1 MLEAYFL
8 PVSIRLIDAILSG
21 IYNQNFL
28 SPKHGKKITL
38 ISWALI
44 FFLIGIF
51 LLEPYTSGGLTCILT
66 YIIAIFLLQAL
77 FFQKDYA
84 KLLFVNLTFVAGK
97 YIINYIICVIFI
109 YIGEI
114 TNIIVNYFIS
124 NEYIKTLEQA
134 KVLTQTTNL
143 IHFGITVLI
152 YAVIFSFYLFFIS
165 KKYVCQNHSLNFKES
180 AYLVFPCVTSL
191 FIYIT
196 LRKLILTVE
205 NGRTYLIF
213 DTLPETKIWVATISF
228 LLLGTIIATDILFQ
242 YFVQYNEESRKRIFL
257 ENQVI
262 QTKKEVTEIENI
274 YSDMRGLRHDM
285 QSHINSILLYV
296 RNIAGKNSNEIESYV
311 GKIQETLGKLDFSY
325 HSGNPIIDIII
336 HQAQQ
341 RAKQEGISFCV
352 NFVYPKT
359 KEKRDKRA
367 EIRDLETANDSYEL
381 KSSLRDSE
389 RGVAIHNNR
398 EKSDERFEE
407 CSKSLHMRLPQ
418 GMAAC
423 KLPQDVIATAGGVRR
438 MSDGRV
444 TEPEEPLNS
453 CHIHQSLSKDLVDVY
468 DIAVILNN
476 ALENAFEACQNLT
489 GEKFINL
496 HSYLKGNLFFIE
508 IENDFDNPI
517 TFNEVTGLPE
527 SHKPDKNNHGVGLA
541 NIQKSAKKY
550 LGDIDIEI
558 SSSNDRQRFNLTVMM
573 KLF

>member
-1 MLEAYFL
+1 MIDAYFL
-8 PVSIRLIDAILSG
+8 PFAIRLIDAVLSG

-28 SPKHGKKITL
+28 SPKYSKKITL

-51 LLEPYTSGGLTCILT
+51 LLEPYTSGGLAGILA
-66 YIIAIFLLQAL
+66 YIIVIFLLQAL

-124 NEYIKTLEQA
+124 NGYIKTLEQA
-134 KVLTQTTNL
+134 KVLTHTTNL

-262 QTKKEVTEIENI
+262 QTKKEVTEIENV
-274 YSDMRGLRHDM
+274 YSDIRGLRHDM

-296 RNIAGKNSNEIESYV
+296 RNIAGKNANEIESYI
-311 GKIQETLGKLDFSY
+311 GKMQETLGKLDFSY

-341 RAKQEGISFCV
+341 RAKQEGI
-352 NFVYPKT
+352 YI
-359 KEKRDKRA
+359 EKDNVCRN
-367 EIRDLETANDSYEL
+367 TP
-381 KSSLRDSE
+381 
-389 RGVAIHNNR
+389 R
-398 EKSDERFEE
+398 EKHIFQSTLIGYL
-407 CSKSLHMRLPQ
+407 S
-418 GMAAC
+418 
-423 KLPQDVIATAGGVRR
+423 VIGEVFDSA
-438 MSDGRV
+438 
-444 TEPEEPLNS
+444 
-453 CHIHQSLSKDLVDVY
+453 LSVHVL
-468 DIAVILNN
+468 IR
-476 ALENAFEACQNLT
+476 
-489 GEKFINL
+489 EK
-496 HSYLKGNLFFIE
+496 
-508 IENDFDNPI
+508 
-517 TFNEVTGLPE
+517 V
-527 SHKPDKNNHGVGLA
+527 
-541 NIQKSAKKY
+541 
-550 LGDIDIEI
+550 
-558 SSSNDRQRFNLTVMM
+558 
-573 KLF
+573 

>member
-1 MLEAYFL
+1 MIDAYFL
-8 PVSIRLIDAILSG
+8 PFAIRLIDAVLSG

-28 SPKHGKKITL
+28 SPKYSKKITL

-51 LLEPYTSGGLTCILT
+51 LLEPYTNGSLSGILA
-66 YIIAIFLLQAL
+66 YIIVIFLLQAL

-124 NEYIKTLEQA
+124 NGYIKTLEQA
-134 KVLTQTTNL
+134 KVLTHTTNL

-274 YSDMRGLRHDM
+274 YSDIRGLRHDM

-296 RNIAGKNSNEIESYV
+296 RNIAGKNANEIESYI
-311 GKIQETLGKLDFSY
+311 GKMQETLGKLDFSY

-341 RAKQEGISFCV
+341 RAKQEGVCFCV
-352 NFVYPKT
+352 NFVYPKN
-359 KEKRDKRA
+359 KPSLRAEGVAIQNNLENRA
-367 EIRDLETANDSYEL
+367 EIRDLATVNDSNCHCE
-381 KSSLRDSE
+381 E
-389 RGVAIHNNR
+389 RSDVAIQKDRKKRNER
-398 EKSDERFEE
+398 VERFEE
-407 CSKSLHMRLPQ
+407 CPKSLHLR
-418 GMAAC
+418 
-423 KLPQDVIATAGGVRR
+423 GGVRR
-438 MSDGRV
+438 KSDGRV
-444 TEPEEPLNS
+444 ANSYSEDALFNFQTTIIALLDGLAEE
-453 CHIHQSLSKDLVDVY
+453 IIDL
-468 DIAVILNN
+468 A
-476 ALENAFEACQNLT
+476 
-489 GEKFINL
+489 GEL
-496 HSYLKGNLFFIE
+496 GE
-508 IENDFDNPI
+508 IEH
-517 TFNEVTGLPE
+517 E
-527 SHKPDKNNHGVGLA
+527 
-541 NIQKSAKKY
+541 
-550 LGDIDIEI
+550 
-558 SSSNDRQRFNLTVMM
+558 
-573 KLF
+573 

>member
-21 IYNQNFL
+21 IYNLNFL

-51 LLEPYTSGGLTCILT
+51 LLEPYTSGGLAGILA
-66 YIIAIFLLQAL
+66 YIIVIFLLQAL

-124 NEYIKTLEQA
+124 NGYIKTLDQA

-152 YAVIFSFYLFFIS
+152 YTVIFSFYLFFIS

-285 QSHINSILLYV
+285 QRHINSILLYV

-352 NFVYPKT
+352 NFVYPKIR
-359 KEKRDKRA
+359 EKRDERA
-367 EIRDLETANDSYEL
+367 EIRELTTANDSCNCHCE
-381 KSSLRDSE
+381 E
-389 RGVAIHNNR
+389 RSDVAIQK
-398 EKSDERFEE
+398 EADS
-407 CSKSLHMRLPQ
+407 S
-418 GMAAC
+418 
-423 KLPQDVIATAGGVRR
+423 I
-438 MSDGRV
+438 
-444 TEPEEPLNS
+444 
-453 CHIHQSLSKDLVDVY
+453 DVY

-476 ALENAFEACQNLT
+476 ALENAFEACQTLT
-489 GEKFINL
+489 GEKTIYL

-508 IENDFDNPI
+508 IENDFANPI
-517 TFNEVTGLPE
+517 TFNEDTGLPE
-527 SHKPDKNNHGVGLA
+527 SHKPDKNNHGIGLT

-558 SSSNDRQRFNLTVMM
+558 SSNNGRQRFNLTVMM
-573 KLF
+573 KLST